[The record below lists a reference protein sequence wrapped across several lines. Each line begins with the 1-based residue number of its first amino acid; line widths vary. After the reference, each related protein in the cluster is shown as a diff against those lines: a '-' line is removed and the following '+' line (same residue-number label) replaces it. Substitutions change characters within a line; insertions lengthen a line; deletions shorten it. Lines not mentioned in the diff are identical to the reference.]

1 MTVMFA
7 RPPASGV
14 TGQQQ
19 SVPFHQPVDALG
31 VDRGQTVGSPLAPDE
46 RGDPPVPIGWPR
58 VDEGRIA
65 AVSSRSPSRV
75 CGPRLGRVPLTRS
88 AMLERAKPSVSVT
101 VFIGNRPAAQS
112 STARSV
118 FLPVPARSPP

>member
-31 VDRGQTVGSPLAPDE
+31 VDRGQTIGSPLAPDE
-46 RGDPPVPIGWPR
+46 RGDSPVPVGWPR
-58 VDEGRIA
+58 VDEATDRGRQFKITVA
-65 AVSSRSPSRV
+65 GLARV
-75 CGPRLGRVPLTRS
+75 WGGCP
-88 AMLERAKPSVSVT
+88 
-101 VFIGNRPAAQS
+101 
-112 STARSV
+112 
-118 FLPVPARSPP
+118 